1 MNFNVKSNFELK
13 DIDEKAGIVTGYAS
27 VFGNIDSD
35 NDMIMQGS
43 FTKTCAE
50 RGPASSKPRIK
61 HLWQHNSWEPIAVP
75 IELREDGRG
84 LYFASQFGKDQ
95 FSQDKFQQHVDKI
108 ITELSIGFNT
118 IKAEDII
125 NKEGEVT
132 HRKITEIKL
141 WEYSSVTWGSNSLTE
156 VLSAK
161 GESVEILAALDKRI
175 ETLSKALKNGKYSD
189 ETAEQFEAELSK
201 IQNIIKSLQIKEPV
215 ITTPEIKK
223 PTGLETEIILKTIL
237 NSLKNE

>member
-1 MNFNVKSNFELK
+1 MEPFRIKSDFEIK

-27 VFGNIDSD
+27 IFGNIDSD

-95 FSQDKFQQHVDKI
+95 FSQDKLQQHIDKI

-161 GESVEILAALDKRI
+161 GELTDTLAELNKRI
-175 ETLSKALKNGKYSD
+175 DTLTKALKNGKYSD
-189 ETAEQFEAELSK
+189 ETAESFEAELSK
-201 IQNIIKSLQIKEPV
+201 IQNIIKSLPLKEPERS
-215 ITTPEIKK
+215 TPEIVK
-223 PTGLETEIILKTIL
+223 PTNVEILQTIL